1 MFVMKIL
8 IATEKP
14 FASSAVEAI
23 RKVIEEAGYTLVL
36 LEKYKDK
43 KELLDAVKDVDAII
57 VRSDIIDEEVVA
69 HASQLKI
76 VVRAGAGYD
85 NIDLDACTKRGIVV
99 MNTPGQNSNA
109 VAELAIGMMI
119 YMARN
124 KFDGSSG
131 TELRGKTL
139 GFHGYGY
146 VPRNL
151 ARIAKGFE
159 MKMMAYDPFI
169 DPKVIESEGVSVAHS
184 VEELFAQNQY
194 VSLHIPVT
202 EQTKKSINY
211 ALLTKLPKNAV
222 LVNTARKEIIN
233 EDDLLKIFEERPD
246 IRYVS
251 DIQPD
256 NASVFMEKYADR
268 VFFTPKKMGAQ
279 TAEAN
284 NNAGIAAAHQIVRFF
299 KEGDKTF
306 QVNK

>member
-1 MFVMKIL
+1 MKIL
-8 IATEKP
+8 VATEKP
-14 FASSAVEAI
+14 FAASAVEAI
-23 RKVIEEAGYTLVL
+23 RKVVEDNGFVFLL
-36 LEKYKDK
+36 LEKYTEKQQ
-43 KELLDAVKDVDAII
+43 LLDAVKQANALI
-57 VRSDIIDEEVVA
+57 VRSDIVDEEVVA
-69 HASQLKI
+69 NAPELKI

-85 NIDLDACTKRGIVV
+85 NIDLNACSKRGIVV

-139 GFHGYGY
+139 GLHAYGY
-146 VPRNL
+146 VARSL

-159 MKMMAYDPFI
+159 MKIMAYDPFI
-169 DPKVIESEGVSVAHS
+169 DPKEIENDGVKVAQS
-184 VEELFAQNQY
+184 LEELYSSNQY
-194 VSLHIPVT
+194 ISLHIPAN

-211 ALLTKLPKNAV
+211 ALLSRLPKNAV

-233 EDDLLKIFEERPD
+233 EEDLLRIFEERPD
-246 IRYVS
+246 IKYVS
-251 DIQPD
+251 DVIPD
-256 NASVFMEKYADR
+256 QVDAFMSKFANR

-279 TAEAN
+279 TSEAN
-284 NNAGIAAAHQIVRFF
+284 NNAGIAAAHQIVKFF
-299 KEGDKTF
+299 KEGDTTF